1 MIFDEDIRGP
11 VCRNV
16 TILDDNVYE
25 FDEELSFKLTTYDNS
40 VILDLAGGVLVINDD
55 DSKQC

>member
-11 VCRNV
+11 ICRNV